1 MMRYA
6 THIHA
11 CMHAGI
17 QEHVFFL
24 HGGCLDEA
32 PAATK
37 GVWGGWKPIARWM
50 SGLIMSKNM
59 EAMRAEE
66 EAAINHR
73 EEDGGSLESADDN
86 QRLAELV
93 LVSRRDLRP
102 KLLAALLDVRFAVKH
117 AVDLPLLHE
126 VGHLEV
132 LITHCGQFLSIFIRP
147 AQF

>member
-1 MMRYA
+1 
-6 THIHA
+6 
-11 CMHAGI
+11 
-17 QEHVFFL
+17 
-24 HGGCLDEA
+24 
-32 PAATK
+32 
-37 GVWGGWKPIARWM
+37 
-50 SGLIMSKNM
+50 M

-132 LITHCGQFLSIFIRP
+132 LITHCGILIDLQARAVLKLAGLFLSVPGKLRVLCGRFGG
-147 AQF
+147 